1 MTVKPTRTPPRPR
14 LVVRTGA
21 VALTGL
27 LLAGGLAATAH
38 ADQWRD
44 DQYWLEEY
52 GFTEAWETTEGEGI
66 TIAVID
72 TGVDSSHPDL
82 TEQFA
87 GGTDVSTLGAS
98 DGTQPLG
105 VDPDHGT
112 MVASLIAGHG
122 NNLEEIAKAEEFNE
136 ELARAEEEAEDEDE
150 DSDDDADESPSP
162 SPTPRDVPDP
172 GPGDHGILGVA
183 PAAQLLSVS
192 VYLGDD
198 PAAPTPEE
206 QIPQAVKWAVDNGAD
221 VINISLSSSAQDWPL
236 SWDEAFL
243 YAEENDVVVV
253 AAAGNRGSG
262 TMTVG
267 APATIP
273 GVLTVAGL
281 DQNGAAS
288 WDSST
293 EGITIG
299 VAAPADPLVG
309 ALPDGGYRRWAG
321 TSGAAPIVAGLAALI
336 RSEYPDMPAHQV
348 IHRILETAHDAGDA
362 GIDPVYGH
370 GIIDAAAAV
379 NADVATVDRN
389 PMDSISEWIRVHRRA
404 EVEPPETSNSPVPP
418 SASPDTSVP
427 TEVPVAADVTDPRAG
442 IQPAVLFSAGGLAL
456 VLAVVALVL
465 LLRSRRTTS

>member
-1 MTVKPTRTPPRPR
+1 MMLAPTRATVLRA
-14 LVVRTGA
+14 GA
-21 VALTGL
+21 ALTAAL
-27 LLAGGLAATAH
+27 LVAGGLAAPAQ

-44 DQYWLEEY
+44 EQYWLEDY
-52 GFTEAWETTEGEGI
+52 GFTEAWEKTEGEGV
-66 TIAVID
+66 TVAVID
-72 TGVDSSHPDL
+72 TGVDASHPDL
-82 TEQFA
+82 TDQFA
-87 GGTDVSTLGAS
+87 GGTDVSTLGSS

-122 NNLEEIAKAEEFNE
+122 NNLEEIAEAEQFNE
-136 ELARAEEEAEDEDE
+136 ELAEAEAEAEEDSDGDDE
-150 DSDDDADESPSP
+150 DSDSDDEPSP
-162 SPTPRDVPDP
+162 SPTPREVPEP
-172 GPGDHGILGVA
+172 GPGDHGIRGVA

-336 RSEYPDMPAHQV
+336 RSAHPDMPAHQV
-348 IHRILETAHDAGDA
+348 IHRILETAHDAGEA
-362 GIDPVYGH
+362 GTDPVYGH

-404 EVEPPETSNSPVPP
+404 EVEPPETSSSAQPP
-418 SASPDTSVP
+418 TTSPDTSVP
-427 TEVPVAADVTDPRAG
+427 TELPVAAEVSDPRAG
-442 IQPAVLFSAGGLAL
+442 IQPVVLFIAGGLTLLL
-456 VLAVVALVL
+456 VLTAVVLLV
-465 LLRSRRTTS
+465 RSRRSTS